1 MQLRQSVT
9 ADNQSPTPISN
20 LFNGVI
26 VLENESPTS
35 DIESELNDNRSL
47 SPMSTLGSLLN
58 ENSSTPSKS
67 LIPPSAP
74 ISQNRYIK
82 NIRRSNSVR
91 KSQGRSLIR
100 SLSEP
105 FHKGTASSTIHSTTT
120 YSQPDVINNE
130 LSTPQKKYRSFG
142 DWFDSKP
149 APEESI
155 IKLRN
160 QCLKSCS
167 SIISTSHKSN
177 MFEL

>member
-35 DIESELNDNRSL
+35 DIESELSDYRSL

-82 NIRRSNSVR
+82 KIRRSHSVR
-91 KSQGRSLIR
+91 KGQGRSLIR

-105 FHKGTASSTIHSTTT
+105 FHKETASSTIHSTTN
-120 YSQPDVINNE
+120 SQPDVINNE

-142 DWFDSKP
+142 DWFDSEP
-149 APEESI
+149 APEKSI

-177 MFEL
+177 MFELQ